1 MWTQSKYGIVKP
13 RCFPT
18 LLLTVAEPRIVKQTL
33 ISTHWRQAMQA
44 EYDALMT
51 NYTWSLTTF
60 PPERSTIDC
69 KWVFRVKE
77 NSDGTI
83 NKYKARLMAKGFH
96 KKIWVWLFR
105 DFSLVVKL
113 VTIQLVLTLALTIN
127 WSIEQI
133 DINNAF
139 LNGILHEDV
148 YMAHPPSFESANFTL
163 VCKLHRS
170 LYGLKQAL

>member
-1 MWTQSKYGIVKP
+1 
-13 RCFPT
+13 
-18 LLLTVAEPRIVKQTL
+18 
-33 ISTHWRQAMQA
+33 MQA

-96 KKIWVWLFR
+96 KKIWV
-105 DFSLVVKL
+105 
-113 VTIQLVLTLALTIN
+113 
-127 WSIEQI
+127 
-133 DINNAF
+133 
-139 LNGILHEDV
+139 
-148 YMAHPPSFESANFTL
+148 
-163 VCKLHRS
+163 
-170 LYGLKQAL
+170 